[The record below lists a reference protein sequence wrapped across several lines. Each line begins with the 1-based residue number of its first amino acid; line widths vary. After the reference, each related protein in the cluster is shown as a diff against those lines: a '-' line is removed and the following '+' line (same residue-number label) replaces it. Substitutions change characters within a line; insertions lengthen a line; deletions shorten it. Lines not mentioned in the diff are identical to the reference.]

1 MPTAVSIE
9 LPVSTTLLPMA
20 VQNEDI
26 TKSTAISSEKLRS
39 SKFNKLINEKIFLKF
54 RYIILNTRYN
64 KENTGS
70 QDTIKSTQD
79 TGNIDTGFISKNN
92 YFRCQ
97 DLNHKSLQYRCS
109 SKHNCRKY
117 PGIFCRK
124 YPGIYCR
131 KYPGNYCSTL
141 QNSFKL

>member
-1 MPTAVSIE
+1 MKKNQDAGYRMQDTGYRIQDAGYRIQDTGCK
-9 LPVSTTLLPMA
+9 LH
-20 VQNEDI
+20 DI
-26 TKSTAISSEKLRS
+26 TQKEKYRVGDTW
-39 SKFNKLINEKIFLKF
+39 NNYKF
-54 RYIILNTRYN
+54 RYTILNTGYN

-117 PGIFCRK
+117 PGIF
-124 YPGIYCR
+124 
-131 KYPGNYCSTL
+131 L
-141 QNSFKL
+141 